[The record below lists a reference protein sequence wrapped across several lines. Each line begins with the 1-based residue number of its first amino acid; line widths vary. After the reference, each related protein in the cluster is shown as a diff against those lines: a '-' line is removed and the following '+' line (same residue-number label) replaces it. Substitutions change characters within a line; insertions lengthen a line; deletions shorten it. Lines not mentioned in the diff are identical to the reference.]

1 MIRLVILSLMFISCA
16 STPVIYTVEDVNYP
30 QLSYTKRLE
39 YTLSLIKANKL
50 NYYTAISNR
59 FVFKKIIINDKDSTG
74 QLPILTNTNRE
85 K

>member
-1 MIRLVILSLMFISCA
+1 MFISCA

-59 FVFKKIIINDKDSTG
+59 FVIKKIIINDKDSTG

>member
-59 FVFKKIIINDKDSTG
+59 FVIKKIIINDKDSTG